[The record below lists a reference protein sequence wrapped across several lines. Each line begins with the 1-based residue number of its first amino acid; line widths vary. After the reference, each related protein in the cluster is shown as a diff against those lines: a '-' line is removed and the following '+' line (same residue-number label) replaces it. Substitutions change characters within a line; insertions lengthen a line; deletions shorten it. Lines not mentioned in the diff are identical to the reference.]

1 MRRLSNLATRHT
13 LGLATLA
20 AGSTPATGRT
30 PVLLELFTSEECSSC
45 PPADRLLA
53 TLNEKQPEA
62 RPELVVLSEHVDY
75 FNTMSWKVPFSA
87 EVFSQRQESFSG
99 KPLIGVCS

>member
-1 MRRLSNLATRHT
+1 MLRLSNLATRHT

-20 AGSTPATGRT
+20 AGSTPTTGRI

-62 RPELVVLSEHVDY
+62 RAELVVLSEHVDK
-75 FNTMSWKVPFSA
+75 FNTLSWKDPFSA
-87 EVFSQRQESFSG
+87 EVFSQHQESFSG
-99 KPLIGVCS
+99 SPLIGVCS